1 MYINYSKLWKLLV
14 EKGLSKSDL
23 MEITGLSSR
32 VIAKLAK
39 NETVTTDTIAKVCT
53 ALSCDVS
60 DMMECSHENTLSLYH
75 YSRTFGKVM
84 EENETIQKVGFVFH
98 GQKYV
103 IYLTKKAA
111 TKATVIYCEKDGTV
125 YWEQHYM
132 MGGICTP
139 SIVKS
144 VLVKPTRNPD
154 EIVMVVIKG
163 KPGTIVGLDEE
174 IWVSARNGKLN
185 GQKDIFVMSEAA
197 FKLFEPKSE
206 TLPVFVFS

>member
-1 MYINYSKLWKLLV
+1 
-14 EKGLSKSDL
+14 
-23 MEITGLSSR
+23 
-32 VIAKLAK
+32 
-39 NETVTTDTIAKVCT
+39 
-53 ALSCDVS
+53 
-60 DMMECSHENTLSLYH
+60 
-75 YSRTFGKVM
+75 
-84 EENETIQKVGFVFH
+84 
-98 GQKYV
+98 
-103 IYLTKKAA
+103 
-111 TKATVIYCEKDGTV
+111 
-125 YWEQHYM
+125 M